1 MALITPRN
9 IATSKLTDGSA
20 FIQTLPAGTV
30 LQVQQNVMDG
40 YAHYSGGTYYHLTDM
55 TTNITPRSASSK
67 ILIRF
72 QVNISAI
79 DRYHITK
86 MFRAINNGTD
96 VQIGHGNVGS
106 NTTRQKAF
114 ATLGT
119 GARLSGHS
127 TYEQLT
133 VSAEFL
139 DSPNTTQVVTY
150 KPYIGVYA
158 NHAFSVNAPHYN
170 SGNGNDQWQS
180 APFSALTVM
189 EIAG

>member
-1 MALITPRN
+1 MALSKIPIN
-9 IATSKLTDGSA
+9 MYAPATTVASSA
-20 FIQTLPAGTV
+20 MPAGTV
-30 LQVQQNVMDG
+30 LQVQQNIMDTST
-40 YAHYSGGTYYHLTDM
+40 HYSGGTYYHLTDM

-67 ILIRF
+67 ILVRL
-72 QVNISAI
+72 QVNVSAV

-96 VQIGHGNVGS
+96 VQIGHGNVGAQT
-106 NTTRQKAF
+106 NRQKAF
-114 ATLGT
+114 SVLGT
-119 GARLSGHS
+119 GQRTSGHS

-158 NHAFSVNAPHYN
+158 NHAFTVNATHYN
-170 SGNGNDQWQS
+170 SGGNNDQWNS
-180 APFSALTVM
+180 APFSALTLM

>member
-1 MALITPRN
+1 MALSKIPTNMYAP
-9 IATSKLTDGSA
+9 ATSVASSA
-20 FIQTLPAGTV
+20 MPAGTV
-30 LQVQQNVMDG
+30 LQVQQSVMDG
-40 YAHYSGGTYYHLTDM
+40 FAHYSGGTYYHLTDM

-67 ILIRF
+67 ILVRL
-72 QVNISAI
+72 QVNVSAI

-96 VQIGHGNVGS
+96 VQIGHGNVGAQT
-106 NTTRQKAF
+106 NRQKAF

-119 GARLSGHS
+119 GARLNGHS

-158 NHAFSVNAPHYN
+158 NHAFTINSVHYN
-170 SGNGNDQWQS
+170 SGSQNDQWAS

>member
-1 MALITPRN
+1 MAL
-9 IATSKLTDGSA
+9 SKIPTNMQSPLVANDM
-20 FIQTLPAGTV
+20 PAGTV
-30 LQVQQNVMDG
+30 LQVQQSVMDT
-40 YAHYSGGTYYHLTDM
+40 YTHYSGGTYYHLTDM

-67 ILIRF
+67 ILVRL
-72 QVNISAI
+72 QVNVSAI

-106 NTTRQKAF
+106 DTSRQKAF

-119 GARLSGHS
+119 GNRVSGYS

-139 DSPNTTQVVTY
+139 DSPNTTGVITY
-150 KPYIGVYA
+150 KPYIGVYT
-158 NHAFSVNAPHYN
+158 NHPFTINAAHYN
-170 SGNGNDQWQS
+170 SGNENSGWNS

-189 EIAG
+189 EIAQ

>member
-1 MALITPRN
+1 MAL
-9 IATSKLTDGSA
+9 SKIPTNMQSPLVANDM
-20 FIQTLPAGTV
+20 PAGTV
-30 LQVQQNVMDG
+30 LQVQQSVMDG

-67 ILIRF
+67 ILVRL
-72 QVNISAI
+72 QVNVSAT

-106 NTTRQKAF
+106 NTNRQKAF

-119 GARLSGHS
+119 GARLNAHS

-158 NHAFSVNAPHYN
+158 NHAFTINAVHYN
-170 SGNGNDQWQS
+170 SGSQNDQWNS

-189 EIAG
+189 EIAQ

>member
-1 MALITPRN
+1 MALITTKA
-9 IATSKLTDGSA
+9 ATVTSVS
-20 FIQTLPAGTV
+20 QSSLPAGTV

-67 ILIRF
+67 ILVRL
-72 QVNISAI
+72 QVSVSAI

-96 VQIGHGNVGS
+96 VQIGHGNVGTQT
-106 NTTRQKAF
+106 NRQKPF

-119 GARLSGHS
+119 GNRLEARS

-158 NHAFSVNAPHYN
+158 NHAFSINSVHYN
-170 SGNGNDQWQS
+170 SGSQNDQWNS